1 MQTPIRTQRCHLE
14 KCLSLLDIR
23 TDDEMLKTKFYSN
36 LYHSLLKPCDM
47 SDENILGAEGEI
59 VTDFATLWDK
69 YKNCASAHIHVLS
82 ETGTACCDD
91 YTEY

>member
-1 MQTPIRTQRCHLE
+1 
-14 KCLSLLDIR
+14 
-23 TDDEMLKTKFYSN
+23 
-36 LYHSLLKPCDM
+36 M